1 MKTFNVMT
9 TDGPKPVFV
18 DRLTDRMQ
26 MRISW
31 IEDHGNLFECNID
44 FIDGKWIISDEVT
57 GTSLEEIVCKH
68 IEFERI
74 PNYCFKKINPKKIR
88 YILIIDDEFEVPNN
102 PVDGKIAEHTVDID
116 SELIN
121 WFAR

>member
-31 IEDHGNLFECNID
+31 IEDHGNLFECGVD
-44 FIDGKWIISDEVT
+44 FVDGMWLVPDEVMS
-57 GTSLEEIVCKH
+57 TSLEELVRKH

-74 PNYCFKKINPKKIR
+74 PNYCFRKINPKNIR
-88 YILIIDDEFEVPNN
+88 YILIIDDEVSSN
-102 PVDGKIAEHTVDID
+102 PVDGKIAEHTVEID
-116 SELIN
+116 SKLIN